1 MLKQMLSDDRN
12 EAVRE
17 AVTKSLA
24 LVVAFIEN
32 VDKYEQVGRTYIIQ
46 NVVLSPLNQHYISL
60 VISMI
65 YKQSGPKNLKERKK
79 RGVEV
84 AHGFPQ
90 SVVEEK
96 KCWLNVENYSNRSNK
111 VFKR

>member
-32 VDKYEQVGRTYIIQ
+32 VDKYEQVRPLGYFQRVELKAFLRVTYNCMQ
-46 NVVLSPLNQHYISL
+46 CKNDCLS
-60 VISMI
+60 
-65 YKQSGPKNLKERKK
+65 
-79 RGVEV
+79 
-84 AHGFPQ
+84 
-90 SVVEEK
+90 
-96 KCWLNVENYSNRSNK
+96 
-111 VFKR
+111 

>member
-32 VDKYEQVGRTYIIQ
+32 VDKYEQVSSVLMNTYFKQ
-46 NVVLSPLNQHYISL
+46 QLY
-60 VISMI
+60 VIRFM
-65 YKQSGPKNLKERKK
+65 
-79 RGVEV
+79 RG
-84 AHGFPQ
+84 
-90 SVVEEK
+90 
-96 KCWLNVENYSNRSNK
+96 
-111 VFKR
+111 

>member
-32 VDKYEQVGRTYIIQ
+32 EDKYEQV
-46 NVVLSPLNQHYISL
+46 QHKY
-60 VISMI
+60 V
-65 YKQSGPKNLKERKK
+65 YWGDKCFQCYHQVQCFKCTETQPKVNEHDL
-79 RGVEV
+79 
-84 AHGFPQ
+84 
-90 SVVEEK
+90 
-96 KCWLNVENYSNRSNK
+96 
-111 VFKR
+111 

>member
-32 VDKYEQVGRTYIIQ
+32 VDKYEQVMCVQWR
-46 NVVLSPLNQHYISL
+46 NQTVAFNTREAGHSSRFYEIKETNS
-60 VISMI
+60 I
-65 YKQSGPKNLKERKK
+65 LK
-79 RGVEV
+79 
-84 AHGFPQ
+84 
-90 SVVEEK
+90 
-96 KCWLNVENYSNRSNK
+96 
-111 VFKR
+111 

>member
-32 VDKYEQVGRTYIIQ
+32 EDKYEQVGGTVQFNIQSYLRT
-46 NVVLSPLNQHYISL
+46 LAWLL
-60 VISMI
+60 V
-65 YKQSGPKNLKERKK
+65 KL
-79 RGVEV
+79 
-84 AHGFPQ
+84 
-90 SVVEEK
+90 
-96 KCWLNVENYSNRSNK
+96 YSCTWWSRLL
-111 VFKR
+111 

>member
-32 VDKYEQVGRTYIIQ
+32 VDKYEQVGHAHM
-46 NVVLSPLNQHYISL
+46 VSSPPL
-60 VISMI
+60 
-65 YKQSGPKNLKERKK
+65 
-79 RGVEV
+79 
-84 AHGFPQ
+84 
-90 SVVEEK
+90 
-96 KCWLNVENYSNRSNK
+96 WLHSHVK
-111 VFKR
+111 L

>member
-32 VDKYEQVGRTYIIQ
+32 VDKYEQVRSVLMNTYFKQ
-46 NVVLSPLNQHYISL
+46 QFY
-60 VISMI
+60 VIRFI
-65 YKQSGPKNLKERKK
+65 
-79 RGVEV
+79 RG
-84 AHGFPQ
+84 
-90 SVVEEK
+90 
-96 KCWLNVENYSNRSNK
+96 
-111 VFKR
+111 

>member
-32 VDKYEQVGRTYIIQ
+32 VDKYEQVGRTYII
-46 NVVLSPLNQHYISL
+46 
-60 VISMI
+60 
-65 YKQSGPKNLKERKK
+65 KN
-79 RGVEV
+79 GV
-84 AHGFPQ
+84 
-90 SVVEEK
+90 
-96 KCWLNVENYSNRSNK
+96 
-111 VFKR
+111 

>member
-32 VDKYEQVGRTYIIQ
+32 VDKYEQVRLLGYFQRVELKALSFKSYI
-46 NVVLSPLNQHYISL
+46 
-60 VISMI
+60 
-65 YKQSGPKNLKERKK
+65 
-79 RGVEV
+79 
-84 AHGFPQ
+84 
-90 SVVEEK
+90 
-96 KCWLNVENYSNRSNK
+96 
-111 VFKR
+111 

>member
-32 VDKYEQVGRTYIIQ
+32 VDKYEQVRH
-46 NVVLSPLNQHYISL
+46 LS
-60 VISMI
+60 
-65 YKQSGPKNLKERKK
+65 
-79 RGVEV
+79 
-84 AHGFPQ
+84 
-90 SVVEEK
+90 
-96 KCWLNVENYSNRSNK
+96 YS
-111 VFKR
+111 